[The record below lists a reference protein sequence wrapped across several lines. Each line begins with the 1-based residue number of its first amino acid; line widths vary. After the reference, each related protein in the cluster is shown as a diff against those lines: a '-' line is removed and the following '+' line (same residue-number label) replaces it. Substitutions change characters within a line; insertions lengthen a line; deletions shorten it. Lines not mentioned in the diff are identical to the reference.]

1 MRYSAANRSLTYLLS
16 AIGAIP
22 GVAETWQDV
31 GVFVESFVDRCQP
44 DGNVRVNA
52 SHTLDTF
59 RCPDEAYKSNVVRA
73 ALFQPVHRGDGG
85 VRRCQHRRDYNHT
98 PLLQIP
104 RRLEEIFHG
113 NEGLRFA
120 VKADMGDP

>member
-1 MRYSAANRSLTYLLS
+1 MLTNSLHSSWRYVMALSRLADGEKVSKSTASLLG

-44 DGNVRVNA
+44 DGNVWVNA

-59 RCPDEAYKSNVVRA
+59 RCPDEAYKQNVVRA
-73 ALFQPVHRGDGG
+73 ALFQPVH
-85 VRRCQHRRDYNHT
+85 
-98 PLLQIP
+98 
-104 RRLEEIFHG
+104 
-113 NEGLRFA
+113 
-120 VKADMGDP
+120 